1 MNDRRTW
8 LSLFTRPTLIASPPP
23 PVAIGAADRAT
34 VRLVYALF
42 LTMTAFVGL
51 ALYVGFSFIA
61 PRLHAAPAG
70 PKGCREDLA
79 GQCGEG
85 EVCSEG
91 LCVPDPKARDC
102 ADGDPCGECTCIYPM
117 SCGDEQVCRARPAAP
132 RACSP
137 KAAEF
142 VHEMLAYQVQ
152 CVASAGGQEL
162 SNCPTTNVKDF
173 LLSHEK
179 FDALLQEFPIGLVFL
194 FPNGQP
200 GLAGLDAEARPEAWP
215 DETTRQFYRAAID
228 EQARGLL
235 AAKHVVI
242 VGRASK
248 GNTAASFAYA
258 QARVRFAR
266 NALLDALTSNPV
278 ERGELA
284 KKFIEFALGAERPLS
299 LEFFLLNQ
307 QPVVSWNNDSRR
319 ELSRVLE
326 ALRANAAPNK
336 TDRRA
341 VEEMINRSV
350 AILAIPPECTDGR

>member
-1 MNDRRTW
+1 M
-8 LSLFTRPTLIASPPP
+8 
-23 PVAIGAADRAT
+23 
-34 VRLVYALF
+34 RLVYALF

-91 LCVPDPKARDC
+91 LCVADPKARDC

-117 SCGDEQVCRARPAAP
+117 SCGDEQVCRARPAAA

-142 VHEMLAYQVQ
+142 VQEMLAYQVQ
-152 CVASAGGQEL
+152 CVTSAGGQEL

-179 FDALLQEFPIGLVFL
+179 FDALLQEFPNGLVFL

-200 GLAGLDAEARPEAWP
+200 GLAGLDAEARPEVWP
-215 DETTRQFYRAAID
+215 DEATRQFYRAAID

>member
-8 LSLFTRPTLIASPPP
+8 LSLFTRPTLMASPPP

-179 FDALLQEFPIGLVFL
+179 FDALLQEFPNGLVFL

-200 GLAGLDAEARPEAWP
+200 GLAGLDAEARPEEWP
-215 DETTRQFYRAAID
+215 DEATRQFYRAAID

>member
-1 MNDRRTW
+1 MSDRRTW
-8 LSLFTRPTLIASPPP
+8 LSLFTRPTLLASPPP
-23 PVAIGAADRAT
+23 AVGVTPADRAT

-51 ALYVGFSFIA
+51 ALYVGFSFIG

-85 EVCSEG
+85 ELCREG
-91 LCVPDPKARDC
+91 LCIPDPKARDC

-117 SCGDEQVCRARPAAP
+117 SCGDEQVCRARPTAP
-132 RACSP
+132 RGCSP

-142 VHEMLAYQVQ
+142 VQEMLAYQVQ

-215 DETTRQFYRAAID
+215 DEATRQFYRAAID
-228 EQARGLL
+228 EQARGLM
-235 AAKHVVI
+235 AARHVVI

-266 NALLDALTSNPV
+266 NALLDALTANPV
-278 ERGELA
+278 ERGELS

-307 QPVVSWNNDSRR
+307 QPVVSWNRDSRR

-336 TDRRA
+336 ADRRA

>member
-1 MNDRRTW
+1 MSDRKTW
-8 LSLFTRPTLIASPPP
+8 LSMFTSPTVAAPPP
-23 PVAIGAADRAT
+23 IGVTAADRAA

-42 LTMTAFVGL
+42 LTMTAFVAL
-51 ALYVGFSFIA
+51 SLYVGFSFLA

-70 PKGCREDLA
+70 PRGCREDLA

-85 EVCSEG
+85 EVCSDG
-91 LCVPDPKARDC
+91 LCLPDPKARDC

-117 SCGDEQVCRARPAAP
+117 SCGDEQVCRARPTTP
-132 RACSP
+132 RGCSP

-142 VHEMLAYQVQ
+142 VKEMLAYQVQ

-179 FDALLQEFPIGLVFL
+179 FDALLQEFPIGLIFL

-200 GLAGLDAEARPEAWP
+200 GLAGLDAEARPAAWP

-235 AAKHVVI
+235 AARHVVI

-266 NALLDALTSNPV
+266 NALLDALTDNPV
-278 ERGELA
+278 QRGELA

-326 ALRANAAPNK
+326 ALRANAAPNR
-336 TDRRA
+336 TDRRGA
-341 VEEMINRSV
+341 EEMINRSV
-350 AILAIPPECTDGR
+350 AILAIPPECTDGP